1 MSQEDSGNK
10 TEQATPKRLRDARKQ
25 GDVAR
30 SRDLTN
36 AALLLVGGLV
46 LWQLTAFAAR
56 RLGRFLEHTLS
67 TDSADFASQLP
78 LLASE
83 AALLLVLLSGMVLVP
98 VLMVGVL
105 VEFLQ
110 IGPILTLEKLK
121 PKLSNLDPVAGIKRM
136 FSLDS
141 LFELVKML
149 LKTAIIVL
157 IAGLI
162 LMLLLPQL
170 LELPAGSPEHVAH
183 AMQTL
188 MIRVLV
194 TVLVIFAFLAALDM
208 AYQQYSFAKKMK
220 MSIKDIK
227 QERKDDEGDPL
238 VKNQRRQLGKE
249 WAQEGATQ
257 AAKNATVLVVNPT
270 HVAIAIEY
278 DKEDSPIP
286 TVSARGV
293 EEMAAAMR
301 AAAEE
306 AAVPILRNER
316 LARTLLSD
324 TQEGDPVPRG
334 LFDVVAEVIIWAQA
348 VSKQLSEQESPLLA
362 TDTQPLTEVTDQPNK
377 PAAPGEDLTFY
388 PAIP

>member
-98 VLMVGVL
+98 VLMAGLL

-149 LKTAIIVL
+149 LKTAVIVL

-162 LMLLLPQL
+162 LILLLPQL
-170 LELPAGSPEHVAH
+170 LELPAGTPEH
-183 AMQTL
+183 
-188 MIRVLV
+188 
-194 TVLVIFAFLAALDM
+194 
-208 AYQQYSFAKKMK
+208 
-220 MSIKDIK
+220 
-227 QERKDDEGDPL
+227 
-238 VKNQRRQLGKE
+238 
-249 WAQEGATQ
+249 
-257 AAKNATVLVVNPT
+257 
-270 HVAIAIEY
+270 
-278 DKEDSPIP
+278 
-286 TVSARGV
+286 
-293 EEMAAAMR
+293 
-301 AAAEE
+301 
-306 AAVPILRNER
+306 
-316 LARTLLSD
+316 LS
-324 TQEGDPVPRG
+324 
-334 LFDVVAEVIIWAQA
+334 LIHI
-348 VSKQLSEQESPLLA
+348 
-362 TDTQPLTEVTDQPNK
+362 
-377 PAAPGEDLTFY
+377 
-388 PAIP
+388 